1 MHQFHSVVM
10 RLENLDGRTSI
21 IDTLRLLV
29 TWLAHSGDRAL
40 LSMFVG
46 GNGRWGRFLFT
57 PRSIQLPRLPHE
69 TTSVRR
75 IMFGPEK
82 ILSNTP
88 RNEEPTPWP
97 INQILPMTC
106 NRNIGSF

>member
-1 MHQFHSVVM
+1 VGSVSIYASV
-10 RLENLDGRTSI
+10 DSTSE
-21 IDTLRLLV
+21 
-29 TWLAHSGDRAL
+29 
-40 LSMFVG
+40 
-46 GNGRWGRFLFT
+46 T
-57 PRSIQLPRLPHE
+57 PPRDDQC
-69 TTSVRR
+69 SQDNV
-75 IMFGPEK
+75 GPEK